1 MKRKGYPEGLEQL
14 ENNPELAGIEV
25 NSSDPDIMLLVLSVL
40 KLKIFSIYSI
50 YTCNFVLCHP

>member
-25 NSSDPDIMLLVLSVL
+25 NSSDPDIMLLVLSYFQYIV
-40 KLKIFSIYSI
+40 
-50 YTCNFVLCHP
+50 YTPVILYYVIRRNA